1 MAPIESATSD
11 GPHNF
16 PRLQRVFECVEAVE
30 TLVTRCSSA
39 PNVVERIA
47 LGRSK
52 EQLGRIDSQNI
63 IRRHHESGKASEED
77 RAFGDDFLDL
87 FTQEAFRQELDIL
100 RQVEGDKMTGSDFA
114 TLADSIRS
122 FGIGIPEKNR
132 EYLLRDYSPS

>member
-1 MAPIESATSD
+1 MAPLESATSD

-16 PRLQRVFECVEAVE
+16 PRLQRVLECVEAVE
-30 TLVTRCSSA
+30 TLVTRCSGA

-52 EQLGRIDSQNI
+52 EQLGRIDSQYI
-63 IRRHHESGKASEED
+63 MRRHHQSGKTSEED
-77 RAFGDDFLDL
+77 RAFGDKFLDL
-87 FTQEAFRQELDIL
+87 FTADAFCQELDML
-100 RQVEGDKMTGSDFA
+100 RQVEGDKMTASDFA

-132 EYLLRDYSPS
+132 EYLVRDYSPS